1 VSTPS
6 EDPDTPYLPER
17 YRQQVKAK
25 KQRKL
30 YKKIGMVGIVFILCA
45 AIYLIMSGM
54 LISSPQSP
62 PQLPTAPAV
71 NSTTTVPTVI
81 ATVAAPDFTKG
92 TGISILS
99 TPDMISLDS
108 ATIFLRLDYPKE
120 MYTIISA
127 NLTDRYSGYT
137 VYEFTIQP
145 VDHSSPGTVFS
156 VFEDAISGEPYTPGQ
171 ENARITPEKAKDV
184 ARSAVPFD
192 QPDQVR
198 VRYQVS
204 PDSGRTWN
212 FVFVKGT
219 APVLTGSMD
228 SETGIVSSFN
238 RIIKMPGRPTGPV
251 LDISA
256 AQEIANTYISEHN
269 GPVAVNMSTGRYNP
283 KGSPSDPVAGYYSFE
298 YNRIVN
304 DIPCDNDGF
313 VIGVDSVTGE
323 ITGYKRQWN
332 APDNAFSVATE
343 PLVVKHE
350 ATFVVLQKAEET
362 FPASVNGLQIV
373 SAEIRWNDQH
383 KVGVTPRLGSIPLAW
398 KVEFDDETIR
408 ANSSAKPALA
418 WVDIQSGKILEF
430 QYRH

>member
-1 VSTPS
+1 
-6 EDPDTPYLPER
+6 
-17 YRQQVKAK
+17 
-25 KQRKL
+25 
-30 YKKIGMVGIVFILCA
+30 
-45 AIYLIMSGM
+45 
-54 LISSPQSP
+54 
-62 PQLPTAPAV
+62 
-71 NSTTTVPTVI
+71 
-81 ATVAAPDFTKG
+81 
-92 TGISILS
+92 
-99 TPDMISLDS
+99 
-108 ATIFLRLDYPKE
+108 
-120 MYTIISA
+120 
-127 NLTDRYSGYT
+127 
-137 VYEFTIQP
+137 
-145 VDHSSPGTVFS
+145 
-156 VFEDAISGEPYTPGQ
+156 
-171 ENARITPEKAKDV
+171 
-184 ARSAVPFD
+184 
-192 QPDQVR
+192 
-198 VRYQVS
+198 
-204 PDSGRTWN
+204 
-212 FVFVKGT
+212 
-219 APVLTGSMD
+219 
-228 SETGIVSSFN
+228 
-238 RIIKMPGRPTGPV
+238 MPGRPTGPV

-283 KGSPSDPVAGYYSFE
+283 MGSPSDPVAGCYSFE

-408 ANSSAKPALA
+408 ANSSAKPAVA
-418 WVDIQSGKILEF
+418 WVDIQTGKILEF